1 MRRGSSCGTTGFI
14 GRYDIVASVSCQI
27 ECSVPPVLAGS
38 DIKRWGVVVSA
49 SVADSDG
56 GDVYGADNR
65 ELIETFFTALSQ
77 GRYDDAQKL
86 VRPQATWWML
96 AKRGPVDPAGWF
108 AGFAQLFP
116 AGVQFELEG
125 TTSEG
130 PRIAVRAVARG
141 TTVTRPR
148 VRQRPSTSFS
158 RSRTA

>member
-1 MRRGSSCGTTGFI
+1 MFGPAG
-14 GRYDIVASVSCQI
+14 
-27 ECSVPPVLAGS
+27 LAGS

-141 TTVTRPR
+141 TTVTGREFDNALHFLFEIEDGLIRAVWEYGDTLHADR
-148 VRQRPSTSFS
+148 VLRG
-158 RSRTA
+158 